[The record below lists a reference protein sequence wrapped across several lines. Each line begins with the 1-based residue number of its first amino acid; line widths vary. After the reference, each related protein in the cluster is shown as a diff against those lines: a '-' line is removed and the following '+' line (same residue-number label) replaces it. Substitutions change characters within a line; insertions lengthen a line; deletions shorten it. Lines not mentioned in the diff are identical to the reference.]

1 MAVQPSHLFP
11 IKQSRIYLHMFSQPK
26 VYASSFQTIEMLI
39 KEDKLSSLKAYII
52 KEPPCEPHKSGF
64 QTTSLKLEMYCHKLT
79 LRTKFCVRV

>member
-1 MAVQPSHLFP
+1 MLLMAVQPSHLFP

-52 KEPPCEPHKSGF
+52 KEPPCEPQVWFSDNFFKIGDVLS
-64 QTTSLKLEMYCHKLT
+64 QTYS
-79 LRTKFCVRV
+79 